1 MLTVSNS
8 KLALTMAKDADDFI
22 PTRQSLLTRL
32 KSWDDQ
38 ESWREFFDTYWNLIY
53 GLALKSGL
61 TEAEAQDAVQETL
74 VAVARKMPGF
84 NYDPAIGS
92 FKSWL
97 FESHNVALPTNSGNG
112 PREST
117 KRPLVRN
124 PLRHSPA
131 AHPPRASNEP
141 PRAV

>member
-1 MLTVSNS
+1 
-8 KLALTMAKDADDFI
+8 MAKDADDFI

-38 ESWREFFDTYWNLIY
+38 ESWRQFFDTYWNVIY

-61 TEAEAQDAVQETL
+61 TDPEAQDVVQETL
-74 VAVARKMPGF
+74 LAVAKKMPGF

-97 FESHNVALPTNSGNG
+97 FRITQRRIADQF
-112 PREST
+112 R
-117 KRPLVRN
+117 KRPTRKLE
-124 PLRHSPA
+124 A
-131 AHPPRASNEP
+131 AAGLEPIARVASRASPESSDGTRTATIERVADP
-141 PRAV
+141 